1 MSISDNKLEA
11 NRRNAQKSTGPRT
24 PEGKAKVAQNNWKH
38 GLSGTFRVL
47 PGENQQ
53 TYDDLLDEFVRV
65 QKPADGLELQLV
77 RKMAESNWISARA
90 VRLQEGCI
98 VNTSTP
104 ELAAQK
110 LASAA
115 VTDQLERFLR
125 YQTAADRAYARAAAE
140 LAKCRKERLAAERGF
155 ESQKRAEAEEQR
167 REKRQNQRD
176 ESHFLTIAIAQLR
189 KTRLE
194 QQLDLFPHG
203 PKTSRKLKMN
213 EAAPQMLE
221 IASA

>member
-1 MSISDNKLEA
+1 MSTSKKKLAA
-11 NRRNAQKSTGPRT
+11 NRANAQKSTGPKT

-38 GLSGTFRVL
+38 GLTGTFRVL

-65 QKPADGLELQLV
+65 EKPADGLELQLV

-115 VTDQLERFLR
+115 VSNQLERFLR
-125 YQTAADRAYARAAAE
+125 YQAAADRAYARAAAE
-140 LAKCRKERLAAERGF
+140 LAKRRKERAQAERGF
-155 ESQKRAEAEEQR
+155 ESQKRAKALLVI
-167 REKRQNQRD
+167 RQKQQQQRD
-176 ESHFLTIAIAQLR
+176 ELHPPRFLHAQL
-189 KTRLE
+189 KTERAA
-194 QQLDLFPHG
+194 QQVM
-203 PKTSRKLKMN
+203 K
-213 EAAPQMLE
+213 AAAGFQPPPPGQ
-221 IASA
+221 IAV